1 MPGYV
6 TGDRSGWAPT
16 QAGGPHADGVRE
28 YALLEGADGRGACSA
43 GTGICGRVRWVA
55 VLSWGSQ
62 YPACPNEITDT
73 CSRTRPSLSEPF
85 RATQT
90 AHWLTELNTCHSM
103 SFGQRREG
111 GGRWAVCESRRDH
124 GRAFVCG
131 EPRRIDLEIV
141 DAGSMHLV

>member
-16 QAGGPHADGVRE
+16 QDGSQHADRVRQYE
-28 YALLEGADGRGACSA
+28 LLEGADGRGACSA

-73 CSRTRPSLSEPF
+73 YSRTRPSLSEPF

-90 AHWLTELNTCHSM
+90 PHWLTELNTCHS
-103 SFGQRREG
+103 RG
-111 GGRWAVCESRRDH
+111 GSARDDH
-124 GRAFVCG
+124 VERTSHAD
-131 EPRRIDLEIV
+131 EQ
-141 DAGSMHLV
+141 

>member
-1 MPGYV
+1 MPRYV
-6 TGDRSGWAPT
+6 TGDRSGLAPT
-16 QAGGPHADGVRE
+16 QDGSQHADRVRQNE
-28 YALLEGADGRGACSA
+28 LLEGADRPGACSA

-73 CSRTRPSLSEPF
+73 YSRTRPSLSEPF

-111 GGRWAVCESRRDH
+111 GGRRTVCESRRDH
-124 GRAFVCG
+124 GRAFVRG
-131 EPRRIDLEIV
+131 EP
-141 DAGSMHLV
+141 